1 MYKEIVAD
9 LKTKINRLQRKEVKI
24 MEIKTGEEILQMELE
39 TQKFLVD
46 QILPVGLSLLA
57 GSPKIGKSWFV
68 LQLGIAISN
77 GLDFLGF
84 KTLQS
89 SVWYLCLEDTYQRI
103 QNRLIDYED
112 LPLDNIVFSPEA
124 KSLNRGLIKQLE
136 DYIAISKNTK
146 LIIIDTLQRIRSS
159 NTDGYTYG
167 QDYNEINILND
178 FVNRTGISILVVH
191 HLRKMKSENPFE
203 EISGTTGIAGAVDGM
218 YVMKRNQE
226 NKSEAKLIATG
237 RDFES
242 FDLKITFND
251 ESHQWELLEKS
262 LEDIIE
268 DESVLHVIK
277 LMNTLN
283 NFNGTATD
291 LSQLLDTECDYKILP
306 STLSRK
312 LNKNKQVLKEHNI
325 EFTTLRTRY
334 QRTISLKKKVVVRD
348 DNDGS
353 DGYYQ

>member
-1 MYKEIVAD
+1 
-9 LKTKINRLQRKEVKI
+9 

-39 TQKFLVD
+39 SQKFLVD

-84 KTLQS
+84 NTTQS
-89 SVWYLCLEDTYQRI
+89 NVWYLCLEDTYQRI

-112 LPLDNIVFSPEA
+112 LPLDNIVFSPQA
-124 KSLNRGLIKQLE
+124 KSLNKGLIKQLE

-178 FVNRTGISILVVH
+178 FVNRTGISILIVH
-191 HLRKMKSENPFE
+191 HLRKMKAENPFE

-226 NKSEAKLIATG
+226 NKSEANLIATG

-242 FDLKITFND
+242 FDLKIRFNE

-262 LEDIIE
+262 LEDSVE
-268 DESVLHVIK
+268 DECVLHVIK
-277 LMNTLN
+277 LMNSLN
-283 NFNGTATD
+283 EFNGSATD
-291 LSQLLDTECDYKILP
+291 LSELLKTICHHEILP
-306 STLSRK
+306 AILSRK
-312 LNKNKQVLKEHNI
+312 LNKNKHILKDHNI
-325 EFTTLRTRY
+325 ELNLLRTRY
-334 QRTISLKKKVVVRD
+334 QRTISLKKKAVVRD

-353 DGYYQ
+353 DGNFVS

>member
-1 MYKEIVAD
+1 M
-9 LKTKINRLQRKEVKI
+9 
-24 MEIKTGEEILQMELE
+24 
-39 TQKFLVD
+39 
-46 QILPVGLSLLA
+46 
-57 GSPKIGKSWFV
+57 
-68 LQLGIAISN
+68 
-77 GLDFLGF
+77 
-84 KTLQS
+84 
-89 SVWYLCLEDTYQRI
+89 
-103 QNRLIDYED
+103 
-112 LPLDNIVFSPEA
+112 FSPQA
-124 KSLNRGLIKQLE
+124 KSLNKGLIKQLE
-136 DYIAISKNTK
+136 DYILLNENTK

-167 QDYNEINILND
+167 QYYNEINILND
-178 FVNRTGISILVVH
+178 FLNRTGVSIIVVH

-218 YVMKRNQE
+218 NVMKRNQD

-242 FDLKITFND
+242 FDLKMNFNEIT
-251 ESHQWELLEKS
+251 HQWELLEKS
-262 LEDIIE
+262 LEDLVE

-277 LMNTLN
+277 LMNTMN
-283 NFNGTATD
+283 DFNGTATD
-291 LSQLLDTECDYKILP
+291 LSQLLETMCQYKVLP
-306 STLSRK
+306 ATLSRK
-312 LNKNKQVLKEHNI
+312 LNKNRHILKDHNI